1 MLVKVIR
8 IPERFRYSSIAS
20 RSLTL
25 ITAGRSCIDDT
36 SYMVYTSVE
45 RTASIPSAP
54 VLDKEPFLMSR
65 RRLTAISLYTG
76 IGGLDFGFEAA
87 GFDTVAG
94 VELDPAACRMARLNR
109 PSWGVLEG
117 DIHNIS
123 SEAILKRAG
132 LGPGE
137 ADEYSPAAPPV
148 SRSRSHR
155 TGCRATLCA

>member
-1 MLVKVIR
+1 
-8 IPERFRYSSIAS
+8 
-20 RSLTL
+20 
-25 ITAGRSCIDDT
+25 
-36 SYMVYTSVE
+36 
-45 RTASIPSAP
+45 
-54 VLDKEPFLMSR
+54 MSR

-137 ADEYSPAAPPV
+137 ADVLIGGPPCQPFSKSSYWVSGDSLLERRSGQHPDRVSP
-148 SRSRSHR
+148 S
-155 TGCRATLCA
+155 ATRH